1 MDGGRLGARL
11 VWRGMLVATV
21 LGGSV
26 MLAGTAHA
34 HDRSTDVLC
43 VDQSTGEW
51 RASMTFS
58 AIDVRDGRPVVV
70 TFGSASAT
78 LTEAGPNGTAT
89 LVQSFGGDQ
98 PSATL
103 AWTIIRG
110 GTIEQAG
117 RQSFDQPA
125 GCEAPPATA
134 PPDSGPP
141 ATAPPDTPPPDSG
154 PPAPAGPETPSTA
167 PEAAVPEL
175 PSPGPAGPS
184 TPAPRTAP
192 LPATGSPTTLVV
204 LLAAAAVVGGALI
217 VRWTRHQP
225 DEVIGD

>member
-1 MDGGRLGARL
+1 
-11 VWRGMLVATV
+11 MLVATV

-43 VDQSTGEW
+43 VDQDTGEW

-89 LVQSFGGDQ
+89 LVQGFGGDE

-110 GTIEQAG
+110 GAIEQAG

-125 GCEAPPATA
+125 GCEAPPAPHRRILGRQLRHRRPPHRRILGRPLPGPRHRARPRKPRPPGFPARVPPGRA
-134 PPDSGPP
+134 PPAAHGAPARHGFTDDTGRPP
-141 ATAPPDTPPPDSG
+141 GRGRGGRRRADRPLDA
-154 PPAPAGPETPSTA
+154 APAGRGHRRLS
-167 PEAAVPEL
+167 
-175 PSPGPAGPS
+175 
-184 TPAPRTAP
+184 
-192 LPATGSPTTLVV
+192 
-204 LLAAAAVVGGALI
+204 
-217 VRWTRHQP
+217 
-225 DEVIGD
+225 